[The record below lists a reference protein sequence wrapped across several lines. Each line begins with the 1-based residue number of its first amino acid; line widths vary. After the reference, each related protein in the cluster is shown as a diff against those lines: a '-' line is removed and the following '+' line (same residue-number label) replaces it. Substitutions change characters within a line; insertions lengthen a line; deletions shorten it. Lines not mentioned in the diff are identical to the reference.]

1 MLANIRGKVLTIG
14 VASVLTVILIYLALQ
29 ESEYSPTK
37 LASNL
42 GYGPAGEQDTSKGT
56 SWEGEDAFAS
66 SPTTTKPVSPPASTT
81 KSASS
86 HAPTTTLSDG
96 WEFDWKRDER
106 NLGLSQEQCKA
117 AFPLQYAEIER
128 ARDWHASQG
137 GIKEDQIKLW
147 INEPD
152 KAHGQIR
159 MLIYDGDLYVVG
171 EKQGVVDRARYLQGG
186 SMIYRAITAIPDPSV
201 LPNIEFTLDRMDHP
215 NPEPRRPGRVA
226 WAWTRQMTDNDT
238 WVMPDFNGWASSFWD
253 TVGGYRAF
261 RERSK
266 KYLTPFNE
274 KTKKALWR
282 GQINV
287 GQKIS
292 EVRKRLI
299 EVSKDK
305 PWSDIE
311 EIRWDSGL
319 GHPVQME
326 EHCKWQFLVHTE
338 GNSWSGRLRNLVNC
352 NSAIIIHNPLNYTAH
367 FYSVLT
373 PDGPNQNYIPAKND
387 WSDLEDIMNY
397 YLEHQDE
404 AERIAEETR
413 RTFRDRYMTP
423 AAEACYIRQMIYEW
437 AKVQK
442 FDPKLYKQVK
452 DDNGEVKEKQRGYS
466 WERFVFRAPARFDIP
481 PPPDDYFFKS
491 NQIDFED

>member
-1 MLANIRGKVLTIG
+1 MLAAFRGKALTVG

-37 LASNL
+37 LASNF
-42 GYGPAGEQDTSKGT
+42 GYVASTGEKESAGEKDTST
-56 SWEGEDAFAS
+56 PAA
-66 SPTTTKPVSPPASTT
+66 PVTT
-81 KSASS
+81 
-86 HAPTTTLSDG
+86 HAPVATNSTE
-96 WEFDWKRDER
+96 WEFIWERDER
-106 NLGLSQEQCKA
+106 NLGLSEEQCQA
-117 AFPLQYAEIER
+117 AFPRQYAEIER

-137 GIKEDQIKLW
+137 GIEEDQIKLW
-147 INEPD
+147 TDEPD

-186 SMIYRAITAIPDPSV
+186 SMIYRAISAIPDPSV
-201 LPNIEFTLDRMDHP
+201 LPNVEFTLDRMDHP
-215 NPEPRRPGRVA
+215 NPSPQKPGRVA
-226 WAWTRQMTDNDT
+226 WGWTRHVTEDNNT

-266 KYLTPFNE
+266 KYLTPFE
-274 KTKKALWR
+274 DKTKKALWR

-287 GQKIS
+287 GQKVS
-292 EVRKRLI
+292 EIRKSLL
-299 EVSKDK
+299 EASKDK
-305 PWSDIE
+305 SWSDIE

-326 EHCKWQFLVHTE
+326 EHCKWQFLIHTE

-352 NSAIIIHNPLNYTAH
+352 NSAIIIHNPLNWTAH
-367 FYSVLT
+367 FYSVLE
-373 PDGPNQNYIPAKND
+373 PDGPNQNYIAVKND
-387 WSDLEDIMNY
+387 WSDLDEKMNY

-404 AERIAEETR
+404 AARIGEETE
-413 RTFRDRYMTP
+413 RTLRNRYMTP
-423 AAEACYIRQMIYEW
+423 AAEACYIRRMIYEW
-437 AKVQK
+437 AKVQQ
-442 FDPKLYKQVK
+442 FQPKLYKQVK
-452 DDNGEVKEKQRGYS
+452 NDKGETVDRMRGYS
-466 WERFVFRAPARFDIP
+466 WERFVFRNPDRFDIP
-481 PPPDDYFFKS
+481 APPDDYFFKS